1 MTHASLA
8 AAIQT
13 DIDDRILAAD
23 VELLNDHGVSD
34 TVVSHMAAEHAARS
48 ETLAKMIEPTMGRAL
63 LLMISGALL
72 SAAKQ
77 IDAATVTQPEF
88 AV

>member
-1 MTHASLA
+1 MTPSQELA
-8 AAIQT
+8 KAIDA
-13 DIDDRILAAD
+13 DIDERILATD

-34 TVVSHMAAEHAARS
+34 TVISKMAAEHAART
-48 ETLAKMIEPTMGRAL
+48 ETLLKMIEPTMGRAM

-77 IDAATVTQPEF
+77 IGARA
-88 AV
+88 